1 LLKYTSIFDG
11 NNGPV
16 MIEPKSGRPSLV
28 EWAPPNLSELKQR
41 LIDHGALLFRNFRV
55 VDFNDF
61 DAFVGEMSSRH
72 LKYLYRSTPRAE
84 ITSRV
89 FTATSYPPKLEIP
102 LHNENS
108 YQRKWPLVIAF
119 CCTQAAFE
127 GGETPIAS
135 MRAVSEHIGE
145 ELMNKF
151 EQLGVE
157 YVRHY
162 HEGMDLPWQN
172 VFQTE
177 SRELMQEYCLNNNIT
192 YTWVDGDLLRTSH
205 VAQGVACHPETRRKI
220 FFNQAHLFHVSSLGD
235 AQANAVISIFGNDKL
250 PRHARF
256 GNATEISG
264 AELGR
269 IREAFRANALVFR
282 WQPGDVLLL
291 DNMQYAH
298 GRRPFKGKRNVFAA
312 LMDPYP

>member
-1 LLKYTSIFDG
+1 LLKYTSLFGVNDG
-11 NNGPV
+11 PII
-16 MIEPKSGRPSLV
+16 IEPKSGLSSLV
-28 EWAPPNLSELKQR
+28 DCVIPNLPEFKQR

-55 VDFNDF
+55 ADINDF
-61 DAFVGEMSSRH
+61 DAFVAELSNRH
-72 LKYLYRSTPRAE
+72 LKYLYRSTPRSE
-84 ITSRV
+84 VTSLV
-89 FTATSYPPKLEIP
+89 STATVYPSKLDIP

-108 YQRKWPLVIAF
+108 YQRKWPLTIAF
-119 CCTQAAFE
+119 CCIEAAVE

-135 MRAVSEHIGE
+135 MRSVSEHVGE

-162 HEGMDLPWQN
+162 HEGVDLPWQN

-177 SRELMQEYCLNNNIT
+177 SREIVQEYCLDNYIT
-192 YTWVDGDLLRTSH
+192 CTWLDSNLLRTSQ
-205 VAQGVACHPETRRKI
+205 VAQGVAYHPVTQRKI

-235 AQANAVISIFGNDKL
+235 AQANAMISHFGKDKL

-264 AELGR
+264 YELER
-269 IREAFRANALVFR
+269 INEAFRRNVLTFR

-298 GRRPFKGKRNVFAA
+298 GRRPYKGKRSVFAA